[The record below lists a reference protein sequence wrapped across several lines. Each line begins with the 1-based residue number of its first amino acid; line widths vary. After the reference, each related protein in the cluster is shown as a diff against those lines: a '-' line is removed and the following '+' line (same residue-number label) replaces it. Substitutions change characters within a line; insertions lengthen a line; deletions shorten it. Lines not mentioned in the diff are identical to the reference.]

1 MIRNIIFD
9 LGNVL
14 ISFRPSEYLEKNNY
28 PPEVRNVIL
37 RDIFGS
43 QEWLLIDNGNLTPEE
58 AIDSITL
65 RSPLKR
71 EEIASVFNKRTDI
84 MFPLESNVRL
94 LPELKKRGF
103 KLYYL
108 SNFPSDIFE
117 EIKNGF
123 SFFRYF
129 DGGLISAEVKH
140 SKPDVRFYHI
150 LIEKYGI
157 VPEDSL
163 YIDDNESNIIT
174 AELLGMQVIHLS
186 DAESLKEK
194 LSESGL
200 PEKVAASNL

>member
-28 PPEVRNVIL
+28 PPEVRNVIM

-58 AIDSITL
+58 AIDRISL
-65 RSPLKR
+65 RSSLKR
-71 EEIASVFNKRTDI
+71 EEIASVFKKRTDI
-84 MFPLESNVRL
+84 MFPLESTVRL

-108 SNFPSDIFE
+108 SNFPSDIFD
-117 EIKNGF
+117 EIKYGF
-123 SFFRYF
+123 PFFRYF

-140 SKPDVRFYHI
+140 SKPDRRFYQI
-150 LIEKYGI
+150 LFEKYGI
-157 VPEDSL
+157 VAEESL
-163 YIDDNESNIIT
+163 YIDDKESNVVA
-174 AELLGMQVIHLS
+174 AESLGMEVIHLTK
-186 DAESLKEK
+186 EELLKEQ
-194 LSESGL
+194 LSEAIKIRL
-200 PEKVAASNL
+200 